1 MVIESKPSQERVHSA
16 CDISKSPP
24 GTETADGARELVE
37 HLQSRLNEE
46 RARNQQLEH
55 TVRQLKNSTAALLN
69 ACEQAQEGLSNRL
82 LREINRLKA
91 AQLEMCAEAEEGE
104 AKLLDV
110 LEKRLKEMQTE
121 KVALENA
128 LECEQERIV
137 NRLQRQMD
145 ELRIAAGIDSE
156 SCTSLTKKLPASS
169 TMTTFGGTPPLEMAE
184 QINLAVA
191 QHVEREAELIRQ
203 VSKLQ
208 EENQT
213 LVVEN
218 LRLKHRLRRQS
229 IEESPIM
236 SDSSILSNS
245 PPARSRS
252 RGSICELRRSQYIP
266 SDTE

>member
-1 MVIESKPSQERVHSA
+1 MVAESKSDKAPAAVR
-16 CDISKSPP
+16 
-24 GTETADGARELVE
+24 DGAANVASAVGEDALRRQLE
-37 HLQSRLNEE
+37 EE
-46 RARNQQLEH
+46 RARNLQLEA
-55 TVRQLKNSTAALLN
+55 TIKQLRGSTAALLN

-82 LREINRLKA
+82 LREINRLKT
-91 AQLEMCAEAEEGE
+91 AQLEMCAEVEEGE
-104 AKLLDV
+104 ARLLDV
-110 LEKRLKEMQTE
+110 LERRLRGLQTE
-121 KVALENA
+121 KVVLENT

-145 ELRIAAGIDSE
+145 ELRLAAGLDTDSA
-156 SCTSLTKKLPASS
+156 SPSNKSTGSLVSPPAGV
-169 TMTTFGGTPPLEMAE
+169 TTGSLVPPPPLELAE

-191 QHVEREAELIRQ
+191 QHVEREAELARQ
-203 VSKLQ
+203 IGRLQ
-208 EENQT
+208 EENQC

-252 RGSICELRRSQYIP
+252 RGSICELRRSQQQLP